1 MSSERRQKT
10 IFQLTLIGL
19 MAVTALCCTGCG
31 GIFLLA
37 TLMLG
42 SPAST
47 SYQSGYSGD
56 YYQSPAITEYA
67 SPADR
72 WQSDDQWSGRIS
84 SGTFDRSGQG
94 NDVISVDGEVLTLPN

>member
-37 TLMLG
+37 TLLLG
-42 SPAST
+42 SPQSSST
-47 SYQSGYSGD
+47 GYSGD
-56 YYQSPAITEYA
+56 YYQSPATPVYS

-72 WQSDDQWSGRIS
+72 WQSSDQWSDRMS
-84 SGTFDRSGQG
+84 HGTFDHSGQG
-94 NDVISVDGEVLTLPN
+94 NDVISVDGEVLTLPY

>member
-10 IFQLTLIGL
+10 MMQLTLIGL

-37 TLMLG
+37 TLLLG
-42 SPAST
+42 SPESSSYSNGSAS
-47 SYQSGYSGD
+47 D
-56 YYQSPAITEYA
+56 YYPSPATPVYA

-72 WQSDDQWSGRIS
+72 WQNDDQWSGQMS
-84 SGTFDRSGQG
+84 HGTFDRSGQG
-94 NDVISVDGEVLTLPN
+94 NDVISVDGEVLTLP

>member
-10 IFQLTLIGL
+10 MLQLTLIGL

-42 SPAST
+42 SPDD
-47 SYQSGYSGD
+47 SYSSSYSSD
-56 YYQSPAITEYA
+56 YYQPPAPAYA
-67 SPADR
+67 TPADR
-72 WQSDDQWSGRIS
+72 WQNDDQWSGQMS
-84 SGTFDRSGQG
+84 HGTFDRSGEG
-94 NDVISVDGEVLTLPN
+94 NDIYSVDGEVLTLPR